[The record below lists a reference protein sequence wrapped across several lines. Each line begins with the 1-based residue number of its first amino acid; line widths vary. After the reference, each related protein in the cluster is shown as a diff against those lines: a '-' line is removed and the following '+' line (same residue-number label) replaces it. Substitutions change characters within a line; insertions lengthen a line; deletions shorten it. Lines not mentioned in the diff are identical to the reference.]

1 MSILF
6 IIVLDHA
13 LRIAINIHKEE
24 TGLAITQRQSR
35 QHSAVT
41 QTDKNFA
48 DDTALISN
56 TIQEAKLLLQGVQ
69 EEVDYSPLN

>member
-6 IIVLDHA
+6 VIVLDHA
-13 LRIAINIHKEE
+13 LKIAINIHEEE
-24 TGLAITQRQSR
+24 TGLPITQRQSR

-56 TIQEAKLLLQGVQ
+56 AIREAKLLLQGVQ
-69 EEVDYSPLN
+69 E

>member
-1 MSILF
+1 MSTLF
-6 IIVLDHA
+6 VIVLDHA
-13 LRIAINIHKEE
+13 LKIAINIHEEE
-24 TGLAITQRQSR
+24 TGLPITQRQSR

-56 TIQEAKLLLQGVQ
+56 AIREAKLLLQGVQ
-69 EEVDYSPLN
+69 E